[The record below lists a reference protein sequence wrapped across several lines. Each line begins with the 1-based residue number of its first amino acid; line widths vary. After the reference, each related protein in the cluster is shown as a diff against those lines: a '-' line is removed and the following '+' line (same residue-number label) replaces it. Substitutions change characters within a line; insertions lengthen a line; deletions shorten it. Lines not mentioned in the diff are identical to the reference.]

1 MWLTQRILDCL
12 ETNIATIISS
22 SNNQKDFTTIPT
34 LVLVIFKLLPY
45 LIIIIS
51 SDNEFACLSIVVTV
65 QMLWSCFYCSRFCRT
80 RVPAH
85 EEGFF
90 SWSWELFTLWF
101 RCSFLPSSSQHLH
114 AFRQTVLSIS
124 SPRYGLL
131 YSVVVTNRFW
141 INRLSV

>member
-34 LVLVIFKLLPY
+34 LVLVIFKSLPY

-65 QMLWSCFYCSRFCRT
+65 QML
-80 RVPAH
+80 
-85 EEGFF
+85 
-90 SWSWELFTLWF
+90 
-101 RCSFLPSSSQHLH
+101 
-114 AFRQTVLSIS
+114 
-124 SPRYGLL
+124 
-131 YSVVVTNRFW
+131 
-141 INRLSV
+141 